1 MNLEIKKNDVIEI
14 TIDDVTIDGN
24 GIGRWNNIAVF
35 VPKCAIGDKVLA
47 KIIKIK
53 SNYLIGKLQ
62 EIINYSPD
70 RISIDCPV
78 YSKCG
83 GCSFRHISY
92 EAELKIKQKHVKD
105 CLERIGGFKN
115 ISIQNICGASEKI
128 GYRNKAQV
136 PIGIDK
142 EGNIISGFYG
152 LHSHN
157 IMPYESCR
165 LHPKVFDNIILDIK
179 SWMKKYKIFPYDEK
193 SGKGTV
199 RHIYLRCS
207 QNCQEIMVCIVVNR
221 KVLPF
226 SKELISVLTK
236 KFENIKS
243 IVINYNPERTNVIL
257 GKKNQT
263 IWGESSI
270 TDILCRMKFKISPE
284 SFYQV
289 NHDQTEILYTLG
301 KQVLDL
307 KGNET
312 LLDLYCGIG
321 TIGLT
326 MSSEASQI
334 IGVEIV
340 EKAVLDARE
349 NALLNNVSNSKF
361 ICSDS
366 KEVFENFSN
375 SRIDAVILDPPRKG
389 CSENVLK
396 NLIGI
401 FPEKILYISCNPAT
415 LAKDLKKLCEEKYN
429 ICTVIPVDL
438 FPRTPHVETIVLLDR
453 KEVNDKTSLDI

>member
-1 MNLEIKKNDVIEI
+1 MNLEIKKNDVIEV
-14 TIDDVTIDGN
+14 TIDDVTIEGI

-35 VPKCAIGDKVLA
+35 VPKCAVGDKVLA

-53 SNYLIGKLQ
+53 SSYLIGKLQ
-62 EIINYSPD
+62 EIINCSPD

-78 YSKCG
+78 YNKCG
-83 GCSFRHISY
+83 GCAFRHISY

-115 ISIQNICGASEKI
+115 IPIQDICGALKNI
-128 GYRNKAQV
+128 GYRNKVQV
-136 PIGIDK
+136 PVGNDK

-157 IMPYESCR
+157 IMPCENCR
-165 LHPKVFDNIILDIK
+165 LHPKVFDEIVSEIK
-179 SWMKKYKIFPYDEK
+179 SWMRKYKILPYDEN
-193 SGKGTV
+193 SEKGVV

-207 QNCQEIMVCIVVNR
+207 QNCEEIMVCIVANK

-226 SKELISVLTK
+226 SKELVSLLTK

-243 IVINYNPERTNVIL
+243 IMINYNPERTNVIL
-257 GKKNQT
+257 GKKFQN
-263 IWGESSI
+263 IWGKSSI
-270 TDILCRMKFKISPE
+270 TDSLCGFKFKISPE

-289 NHDQTEILYTLG
+289 NHDQTEKLYTLG
-301 KQVLDL
+301 KQVLNL
-307 KGNET
+307 KGSET

-326 MSSEASQI
+326 MSNEADKI
-334 IGVEIV
+334 IGTEIV
-340 EKAVLDARE
+340 EKAVMDARE
-349 NALLNNVSNSKF
+349 NALLNNVTNSKF

-366 KEVFENFSN
+366 KEVFKNFSN
-375 SRIDAVILDPPRKG
+375 LKIDVVILDPPRKG
-389 CSENVLK
+389 CSESVLQD
-396 NLIGI
+396 LIEI

-415 LAKDLKKLCEEKYN
+415 LAKDLKKLCQEKYK
-429 ICTVIPVDL
+429 ICKVFPVDL
-438 FPRTPHVETIVLLDR
+438 FPRTPHVETVVILGR
-453 KEVNDKTSLDI
+453 KTVDDKIFQDI